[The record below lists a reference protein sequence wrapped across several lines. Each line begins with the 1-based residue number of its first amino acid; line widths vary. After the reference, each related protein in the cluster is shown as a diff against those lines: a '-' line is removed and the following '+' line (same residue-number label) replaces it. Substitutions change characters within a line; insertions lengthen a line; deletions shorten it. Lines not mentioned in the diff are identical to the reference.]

1 MIGLMNNAQPFSNL
15 MILKNFIPQI
25 NLNDH
30 QRLLIVHFL
39 PLKFL
44 KLGTQVQKTQTC
56 TRLQIS
62 STLFLIIP
70 IFQYFVLLYLFLL
83 HPL

>member
-1 MIGLMNNAQPFSNL
+1 MISLMNNAQSFPNL
-15 MILKNFIPQI
+15 MIPKNFIPQI

-44 KLGTQVQKTQTC
+44 KPGTQVQKTQTC

-62 STLFLIIP
+62 STLFQIIP
-70 IFQYFVLLYLFLL
+70 IFHYFVILYLF
-83 HPL
+83 

>member
-1 MIGLMNNAQPFSNL
+1 MISLMNNAQSFSNL
-15 MILKNFIPQI
+15 MIPKNFIPQI

-56 TRLQIS
+56 TRL
-62 STLFLIIP
+62 
-70 IFQYFVLLYLFLL
+70 
-83 HPL
+83 